1 MSKSLRLEKKL
12 TARRIILTSF
22 FVDFLDVFLSFIV
35 AVLSGSVVMLTQML
49 EGLADLSASGLLLI
63 GLTRSLRKEDKTHPF
78 GYGRE
83 IYFWTLM
90 SALLMF
96 GITSTLSFY
105 FGYKRFLEPQI
116 LHDINLALFV
126 LLLTFFTNAYAFT
139 LSLLR
144 LLRNR
149 SLLSIFSIFF
159 KSSLVETK
167 TTFTL
172 DLMGTL
178 ASFFGLIA
186 LVIYKITGDGRY
198 DGLGAMAIA
207 VTLAIFSIFLVLG
220 IKDLLVGRSASEET
234 EKKIKDAVRS
244 VKNVEGLSDLK
255 TLHLGSE
262 RLLVS
267 LDVDIKNGLKRREV
281 ERIVGEIELKI
292 KKLLPSAKYVFV
304 ELER

>member
-1 MSKSLRLEKKL
+1 MEKSLRLEKKL

-35 AVLSGSVVMLTQML
+35 AILSGSVVMLTQML

-83 IYFWTLM
+83 IYFWTLL

-105 FGYKRFLEPQI
+105 FGYKRFLEPQL
-116 LHDINLALFV
+116 LHDINLALFI

-186 LVIYKITGDGRY
+186 LLIYKITGDGRY
-198 DGLGAMAIA
+198 DGIGAMAIA

-244 VKNVEGLSDLK
+244 VKNVDGLSDLK

-262 RLLVS
+262 KLLVS
-267 LDVDIKNGLKRREV
+267 LDVDIKGGLKRREV
-281 ERIVGEIELKI
+281 ERIVGEIEFKI